1 MRKIIDVQD
10 DLIPKLKLIA
20 AIENSSVKKVIEEA
34 VAFYIDYKRENR
46 LQQLSA
52 EQKEDLAFMFL
63 LKDIE
68 VTETITKEELF
79 NL

>member
-79 NL
+79 NS

>member
-1 MRKIIDVQD
+1 MRKIVDIQD

-34 VAFYIDYKRENR
+34 VGFYIDYKRENQ
-46 LQQLSA
+46 LKQLSV

-63 LKDIE
+63 LKNIE
-68 VTETITKEELF
+68 NTETVTQEELF
-79 NL
+79 NS